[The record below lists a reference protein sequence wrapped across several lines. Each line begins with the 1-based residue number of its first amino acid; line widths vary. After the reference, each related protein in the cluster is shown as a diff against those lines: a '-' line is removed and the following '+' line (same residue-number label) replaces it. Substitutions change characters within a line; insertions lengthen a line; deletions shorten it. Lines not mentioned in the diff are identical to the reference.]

1 MPRRNSGQISG
12 SKSAVSTT
20 TASGVFDTFDNYNY
34 RRRSSW
40 PLVPKVISASNTSG
54 TILENTF
61 YTVSVSGEGFIAN
74 ETLYWQ
80 IINGTTTGS
89 DFSSS
94 TSGSFTYTAGGTQS
108 GSFSYSTTFIGNPSK
123 TSRTFTIQIARNNF
137 PTSGGQIIFTSST
150 ATIIAPSLSQ
160 ITWTTGTINE
170 NSASSNLRFAL
181 SNCGSYQSQTFTVTY
196 SGTASTTSGVDF
208 TSIST
213 TRSQQPGT
221 LTDVTYTTV
230 SDLLT
235 EGTETLTASIS
246 FGGFASWGSAT
257 LNITD
262 SSLTPSITITPST
275 TNVTE
280 GNNVVFTISDSNS
293 GTGTLYWTITTAG
306 GVSAADFV
314 QGLSGSFSLSSGSG
328 SITITPVGG
337 DGTESETFTLQ
348 VRRDSTGGSIL
359 QTSSTITITDSAAS
373 DLYTF
378 TNVTFSAGT
387 TGTAGPTLAQVQAA
401 MTGTPA
407 PSNWNTN
414 AAYLSVTSGIILWTA
429 PSTATYRITA
439 NGASGNPAST
449 TNRGAT
455 IRGDFSLTSGQK
467 LRLLVGQIGTGT
479 NGGGGGSYVIKETGS
494 TTADIFVIAGGG
506 GGKSGG
512 AGGTATTANSSGT
525 VSNGNGGN
533 AFAGS
538 WNGPA
543 GGGFFTS
550 GTVSSS
556 TPRGNVGS
564 GFLQGG
570 AGGAATPPGS
580 GGFGGGG
587 SAGADGA
594 AGGGAGG
601 GYSGG
606 SGGPDGSSGEGA
618 GSYPNGTNQSNTAN
632 NWSGGGSIV
641 IEKL

>member
-1 MPRRNSGQISG
+1 MPRRNSGQIRG
-12 SKSAVSTT
+12 AKSSVSTT
-20 TASGVFDTFDNYNY
+20 VASGVFDTFDAYNY
-34 RRRSSW
+34 RRRSNW
-40 PLVPKVISASNTSG
+40 PLVPKVTSASNTSG
-54 TILENTF
+54 TIFENTF
-61 YTVSVSGEGFIAN
+61 YTVSVSGEGFTAN

-89 DFSSS
+89 DFLSS
-94 TSGSFTYTAGGTQS
+94 TSGSFTYTSSTQS

-123 TSRTFTIQIARNNF
+123 TSRTFTVQIARNNF

-150 ATIIAPSLSQ
+150 ATIVTPTLSQ

-170 NSASSNLRFAL
+170 SSASSNLRFAL
-181 SNCGSYQSQTFTVTY
+181 NNCGSNQNQTFTVTY
-196 SGTASTTSGVDF
+196 SGSASTTNGVDF
-208 TSIST
+208 VSVPT
-213 TRSQQPGT
+213 TRIQAPGT

-262 SSLTPSITITPST
+262 SSLSPSITISPST

-306 GVSAADFV
+306 GASAADFS
-314 QGLSGSFSLSSGSG
+314 QGLSGSFSLTSGSG
-328 SITITPVGG
+328 SITISPVAN
-337 DGTESETFTLQ
+337 DGTENETFTLQ
-348 VRRDSTGGSIL
+348 VRRDSTSGTIL
-359 QTSSTITITDSAAS
+359 QTSSTITITDAVTS

-401 MTGTPA
+401 MTGTPT
-407 PSNWNTN
+407 PSAWNTN
-414 AAYLSVTSGIILWTA
+414 AAYLSVTSGIILWTV
-429 PSTATYRITA
+429 PTTATYRITA
-439 NGASGNPAST
+439 NGASGSPASG
-449 TNRGAT
+449 TNGGAS

-467 LRLLVGQIGTGT
+467 LRLLVGQVGTGV

-494 TTADIFVIAGGG
+494 TAADIFVIAGGG
-506 GGKSGG
+506 GGKTGG
-512 AGGTATTANSSGT
+512 AAGQAGNANSSGT

-533 AFAGS
+533 AQNTS

-550 GTVSSS
+550 GTVATS

-570 AGGAATPPGS
+570 AGGTATPPGS

-587 SAGADGA
+587 SAGADSA

-606 SGGPDGSSGEGA
+606 SGSPDGGSGQGA
-618 GSYPNGTNQSNTAN
+618 GSYPNGTNQVNTAN
-632 NWSGGGSIV
+632 GWSGGGRII

>member
-1 MPRRNSGQISG
+1 MRRNGNFIG
-12 SKSAVSTT
+12 KLVSHSTSS
-20 TASGVFDTFDNYNY
+20 ASGVFDSFDAYNY
-34 RRRSSW
+34 RRKSSW
-40 PLVPKVISASNTSG
+40 PLSPKILTASNTSG
-54 TILENTF
+54 TIVENTL
-61 YTVSVSGEGFIAN
+61 YTVSVTGEGFPTN
-74 ETLYWQ
+74 ETIYWQ
-80 IINGTTTGS
+80 IINGTTTAG
-89 DFSSS
+89 DFTGS
-94 TSGSFTYTAGGTQS
+94 TSGTFTYSSGTQS
-108 GSFSYSTTFIGNPSK
+108 GSFTYITNFIGNPNK
-123 TSRTFTIQIARNNF
+123 TGRTFTIVMARNNYS
-137 PTSGGQIIFTSST
+137 TSGGTVIFTSST
-150 ATIIAPSLSQ
+150 ITIGTPTLGQLI
-160 ITWTTGTINE
+160 WTGTNINE
-170 NSASSNLRFAL
+170 NSTTTNLRFFL
-181 SNCGSYQSQTFTVTY
+181 SNCGGYNAYTFNIAY
-196 SGTASTTSGVDF
+196 SGTASATSGVDF
-208 TSIST
+208 TSVST
-213 TRSQQPGT
+213 TRVQTPNTS
-221 LTDVTYTTV
+221 TDVSYTTV
-230 SDLLT
+230 PDLTT
-235 EGTETLTASIS
+235 EGTETFTASIS
-246 FGGFASWGSAT
+246 YGGFASWGSAT

-262 SSLTPSITITPST
+262 SSLTPSITISPST

-280 GNNVVFTISDSNS
+280 GNNVVFTITDSAGN
-293 GTGTLYWTITTAG
+293 TATLYWTITTAG
-306 GVSAADFV
+306 GVSAADFS

-348 VRRDSTGGSIL
+348 VRRDSTSGSIL
-359 QTSSTITITDSAAS
+359 QTSSTITITDAASS

-387 TGTAGPTLAQVQAA
+387 TGATGPTLAQVQAA
-401 MTGTPA
+401 MTGTPT

-439 NGASGNPAST
+439 NGASGAPAST

-467 LRLLVGQIGTGT
+467 LRLLVGQIGTGN

-494 TTADIFVIAGGG
+494 TAADIFVIAGGG
-506 GGKSGG
+506 GGKTGG
-512 AGGTATTANSSGT
+512 AAGQAGNANSSGT

-533 AFAGS
+533 AQNSS

-550 GTVSSS
+550 GTVASS

-570 AGGAATPPGS
+570 AGGATAGVGS

-587 SAGADGA
+587 SSGADSA

-601 GYSGG
+601 GYSGR
-606 SGGPDGSSGEGA
+606 SGGPDGSSGQGA